1 MHDLLLAPRKN
12 LLHLFFALDKEGYA
26 GLNWGDLVWGLLV
39 TWLVGMGRY
48 WDHPSAK
55 TLQYLGVGSLIY
67 VLALTTF
74 LFLLLWPL
82 KIERLSFFRLLTCI
96 SLCSLPAALYAIPV
110 EQFMAMEQAR
120 AANFWFL
127 AIVAAWRVAL
137 IFRIFARGFDMDLD
151 KSVPVIALSMTLIVV
166 ALNILNL
173 EQAVFDFM
181 GGGRRQAT
189 SSDSAYQFVIMLSW
203 LSFLICPIALIAYA
217 VQVYRAWFKKA

>member
-1 MHDLLLAPRKN
+1 MHDFLLAPRKN
-12 LLHLFFALDKEGYA
+12 LRHLFFSLDKEGYA
-26 GLNWGDLVWGLLV
+26 SLNGGDLVWGLLV

-120 AANFWFL
+120 SAN
-127 AIVAAWRVAL
+127 
-137 IFRIFARGFDMDLD
+137 
-151 KSVPVIALSMTLIVV
+151 
-166 ALNILNL
+166 
-173 EQAVFDFM
+173 
-181 GGGRRQAT
+181 
-189 SSDSAYQFVIMLSW
+189 
-203 LSFLICPIALIAYA
+203 
-217 VQVYRAWFKKA
+217 

>member
-1 MHDLLLAPRKN
+1 MHDFLLAPRKN
-12 LLHLFFALDKEGYA
+12 LRHLFFSLDKEGYA
-26 GLNWGDLVWGLLV
+26 SLNGGDLVWGLLV

-120 AANFWFL
+120 SANLYFL

-137 IFRIFARGFDMDLD
+137 IFRILARGFNMGLD

-166 ALNILNL
+166 TLTILNL
-173 EQAVFDFM
+173 EQAVFAFM
-181 GGGRRQAT
+181 GGTRQGT
-189 SSDSAYQFVIMLSW
+189 SSDSAYQFVITLSW
-203 LSFLICPIALIAYA
+203 LSFLICPIAFIWYA
-217 VQVYRAWFKKA
+217 VNIYLARFKKV